1 LLTQA
6 AKSGGSGVI
15 ATVYRLV
22 LGGLVTRG
30 RIAVLGL
37 LGVVGIVVGIAV
49 GAADVTDRAQAAAD
63 LVNGFGLTVYVPVV
77 TLVFA
82 SAALGD
88 PAEDGSLV
96 YLWLRPVARWR
107 IVAGALGATLTVT
120 LPLVVVPMTVMA
132 IVAGGDGGLVAG
144 AALASAVGVVAYA
157 SLFCYVGLRVRR
169 ALVWGLA
176 YVLLWEGFVSAAGDN
191 AARLAVR
198 SYTRSILARAGDVEL
213 RLGDISPAYAIVV
226 PLAVAGLA
234 FFVTTRR
241 LHRTEVA

>member
-1 LLTQA
+1 M
-6 AKSGGSGVI
+6 I
-15 ATVYRLV
+15 ATVYGIV
-22 LGGLVTRG
+22 LRGLVTRG
-30 RIAVLGL
+30 RIILLSL
-37 LGVVGIVVGIAV
+37 LGVLGVVVAVAV
-49 GAADVTDRAQAAAD
+49 GAADVTDRAKAAAN

-96 YLWLRPVARWR
+96 YLWLRPVPRWR
-107 IVAGALGATLTVT
+107 IVAGALGATLTVA
-120 LPLVVVPMTVMA
+120 LPIVVVPVTAMA
-132 IVAGGDGGLVAG
+132 LVAGGDAGLVAG
-144 AALASAVGVVAYA
+144 AALASAIGVVAYA

-176 YVLLWEGFVSAAGDN
+176 YVLLWEGFVSAAGKN

-198 SYTRSILARAGDVEL
+198 SYTRSILADFGDVKL
-213 RLGDISPAYAIVV
+213 RLGDISPAYAVIV
-226 PLAVAGLA
+226 PLVVAALA
-234 FFVTTRR
+234 FLITTRR

>member
-1 LLTQA
+1 M
-6 AKSGGSGVI
+6 I
-15 ATVYRLV
+15 ATIYKIVM
-22 LGGLVTRG
+22 GGLVTKG
-30 RIAVLGL
+30 RLIVLGL

-49 GAADVTDRAQAAAD
+49 GAADVDDPAKAAAD

-107 IVAGALGATLTVT
+107 IVGGALGAILTVT
-120 LPLVVVPMTVMA
+120 LPLVVVPVTLMA
-132 IVAGGDGGLVAG
+132 ITAGGDGGLIFG
-144 AALASAVGVVAYA
+144 AAAASAVGVIAYA

-176 YVLLWEGFVSAAGDN
+176 YVLLWEGFVSAAGKN

-198 SYTRSILARAGDVEL
+198 SYTRSILARASDVEL
-213 RLGDISPAYAIVV
+213 RLGDISPVYAVMV
-226 PLAVAGLA
+226 PLVVAGLA
-234 FFVTTRR
+234 FLLTTRR
-241 LHRTEVA
+241 LYRTEVA

>member
-1 LLTQA
+1 M
-6 AKSGGSGVI
+6 I
-15 ATVYRLV
+15 ATVYGIV
-22 LGGLVTRG
+22 LRALVTKG
-30 RIAVLGL
+30 RIILLSL
-37 LGVVGIVVGIAV
+37 LGVLGVVVAVAV
-49 GAADVTDRAQAAAD
+49 GTADVADRAKAAAD

-96 YLWLRPVARWR
+96 YLWLRPVPRWR
-107 IVAGALGATLTVT
+107 IVAGALGATLTVA
-120 LPLVVVPMTVMA
+120 LPIVVVPVTAMA
-132 IVAGGDGGLVAG
+132 IVAGGDAGLVTG
-144 AALASAVGVVAYA
+144 AALASAIGVIAYA

-176 YVLLWEGFVSAAGDN
+176 YVLLWEGFVSAAGKN

-198 SYTRSILARAGDVEL
+198 SYTRSILADFGDVTL
-213 RLGDISPAYAIVV
+213 RLGDISPAYAVIV
-226 PLAVAGLA
+226 PLVVAALA
-234 FFVTTRR
+234 FLITTRR